1 MAQFEIDI
9 DLCLKD
15 KRPFKIANASKR
27 LRKCVMV
34 SCLDELRWLS
44 KSKLDLKPEAKVS
57 IFMEKDGTEV
67 DDQKYFEK
75 LSEHTR
81 LVAKEERFIT
91 DDDIKQ
97 FPKNLTT
104 DKGFKNVQIKISNE
118 FDLRRNIGLKLSGK
132 FICLSKLSKRFNG
145 NKSFWK

>member
-57 IFMEKDGTEV
+57 IFLEKDGTEV

-81 LVAKEERFIT
+81 LVAKEVGFII
-91 DDDIKQ
+91 DDGIKQ

-104 DKGFKNVQIKISNE
+104 KKRFEHVRIGRLSDKKKMGLKIS
-118 FDLRRNIGLKLSGK
+118 GK
-132 FICLSKLSKRFNG
+132 YG
-145 NKSFWK
+145 